1 MKLNHKITPYQ
12 QLTTLI
18 ENETTGS
25 AKELS
30 NFIGISRATVFTMLD
45 EIRGMGVGIKYDEE
59 RNSYIYTNGKRIK
72 VNKPIEVIETL

>member
-1 MKLNHKITPYQ
+1 MKLNQKITPYQ
-12 QLTTLI
+12 QLITLI

-30 NFIGISRATVFTMLD
+30 NFIGISRATLFTMLD

-59 RNSYIYTNGKRIK
+59 INSYIYTNGKRIK
-72 VNKPIEVIETL
+72 VNKPIEVIET